1 MEEEPHTGSIISLN
15 TEHHHHPI
23 PRFSLSP
30 LGLTFA
36 GTSLQDDRGTPT
48 PTNEPSKP
56 SKSSQLYCI
65 LSFEFLLLKKK
76 LFFNSEAT
84 SSTFSS
90 LPTSPSSWD
99 DFESTPTLRLL
110 RPLAHGAFSTVWL
123 AEDLSRV
130 PLTLVSKKSVRDLR
144 RRVSGRDKER
154 REKERE
160 RDKEFEILK
169 DKEERKKQV
178 DQVELT
184 IDGTPSKEATKI
196 LERPPRNLRDGLKSM
211 LSLSRLPTL
220 PPSGNSTDGF
230 LSKSPLDNPPSW
242 NTYDLPSSTSPPS
255 HQDIDPDMDS
265 LALSRTSSFR
275 SSSSYSSVSHQ
286 QSLKIPSRDDSASLS
301 RDSSLKKFRD
311 RVRGTKPAFGLG
323 RTYLDERHGE
333 MGWKEGGVGGEGRKD
348 EIGGKEGGHIHL
360 GPNLSRHS
368 SLRSNTGANGRLV
381 AVKMTPRKVRGA
393 KGRRERAEEERTRVG
408 FVREV
413 EVLKVSW
420 GSFSIAL
427 GMGYGGCTRG

>member
-1 MEEEPHTGSIISLN
+1 MH
-15 TEHHHHPI
+15 
-23 PRFSLSP
+23 
-30 LGLTFA
+30 
-36 GTSLQDDRGTPT
+36 
-48 PTNEPSKP
+48 
-56 SKSSQLYCI
+56 
-65 LSFEFLLLKKK
+65 LSFEFILFLKKL

-84 SSTFSS
+84 SSAFSS
-90 LPTSPSSWD
+90 LPTSPSTWD
-99 DFESTPTLRLL
+99 DLESTPTLRLL

-169 DKEERKKQV
+169 DEEEKKKQA
-178 DQVELT
+178 DQVEFT
-184 IDGTPSKEATKI
+184 IDETPSKEATKI
-196 LERPPRNLRDGLKSM
+196 LEHRNLRAGLKSM

-220 PPSGNSTDGF
+220 PPGSCTDGF
-230 LSKSPLDNPPSW
+230 LSKSPLDMDSSPW
-242 NTYDLPSSTSPPS
+242 NGYDLPSSTSPPS

-265 LALSRTSSFR
+265 LALSRTSSIR
-275 SSSSYSSVSHQ
+275 SSSSSYSSFSRQ
-286 QSLKIPSRDDSASLS
+286 QNLQLPSRDDSASLS

-311 RVRGTKPAFGLG
+311 RVRGTRPAFRLG
-323 RTYLDERHGE
+323 RSYLDERHGE
-333 MGWKEGGVGGEGRKD
+333 MGWKEGGGVGGEVRENEAG
-348 EIGGKEGGHIHL
+348 EKEGGVIHL
-360 GPNLSRHS
+360 GPNLSRPP
-368 SLRSNTGANGRLV
+368 SLRSNSGTNSRLV

-420 GSFSIAL
+420 VLFRLLWECDMADAREVKSFSIISCIRIA
-427 GMGYGGCTRG
+427 

>member
-1 MEEEPHTGSIISLN
+1 M
-15 TEHHHHPI
+15 
-23 PRFSLSP
+23 
-30 LGLTFA
+30 
-36 GTSLQDDRGTPT
+36 
-48 PTNEPSKP
+48 
-56 SKSSQLYCI
+56 SS
-65 LSFEFLLLKKK
+65 
-76 LFFNSEAT
+76 A
-84 SSTFSS
+84 FSS
-90 LPTSPSSWD
+90 LPTSPSTWD

-169 DKEERKKQV
+169 DEDRKKQV

-184 IDGTPSKEATKI
+184 IDGTSSKEATKI
-196 LERPPRNLRDGLKSM
+196 LERPPRNLRNGLKSI

-220 PPSGNSTDGF
+220 PPSGSCTDGF
-230 LSKSPLDNPPSW
+230 LSKSPSDNPSSW
-242 NTYDLPSSTSPPS
+242 NGYDLPSSTSPPS
-255 HQDIDPDMDS
+255 HQDMDPDMDP
-265 LALSRTSSFR
+265 LILSPTSSLW
-275 SSSSYSSVSHQ
+275 SSSSHSSFSPQ
-286 QSLKIPSRDDSASLS
+286 QSLKIPSRDDSSSLS

-323 RTYLDERHGE
+323 RAYLDERHGE
-333 MGWKEGGVGGEGRKD
+333 MGWKEGGRVGGEVKKD
-348 EIGGKEGGHIHL
+348 EIGGKDGGHIHL

-368 SLRSNTGANGRLV
+368 SLRSNIGTNGRLV

-420 GSFSIAL
+420 VLFQL
-427 GMGYGGCTRG
+427 HWV